1 MSQIIDNLILSSL
14 GEFVNDRN
22 MISKTSLHINA
33 AQEVENKTHI
43 HNIVRIDLNWYDS
56 PLQDI
61 NANGILFHLVKLID
75 NYIICGKQVLV
86 NCWAG
91 VSRSTTIVLAYLMY
105 KNKWNVQ
112 DALTFVRS
120 KRPIVN
126 PNYGFIVQLY
136 NLQDKLHTL
145 NDNFSKYCSSL
156 KNKTYNEL
164 KEEITTTTSN
174 IPFIEEIYKR
184 ELTGFDMPTNITSSF
199 VSYPPTT
206 NSSPYVYVFGKNE

>member
-1 MSQIIDNLILSSL
+1 MSKIIDNLILSSL
-14 GEFVNDRN
+14 SEFINDRD
-22 MISKTSLHINA
+22 MMSKTALHINA

-43 HNIVRIDLNWYDS
+43 HNMVRIDLNWYDS

-75 NYIICGKQVLV
+75 SYISCGKQVLV

-105 KNKWNVQ
+105 KNKWSVQ
-112 DALTFVRS
+112 DALAFVMS

-145 NDNFSKYCSSL
+145 DNNFTQYCSSL
-156 KNKTYNEL
+156 KNKTYNDL
-164 KEEITTTTSN
+164 KEEVTITSSN

-199 VSYPPTT
+199 VSYPST
-206 NSSPYVYVFGKNE
+206 NTSPYVYIFGKND

>member
-1 MSQIIDNLILSSL
+1 MSLIVNNLILSSL
-14 GEFVNDRN
+14 SEFVNDRD
-22 MISKTSLHINA
+22 MMSKTSLHINA
-33 AQEVENKTHI
+33 AQEVENKTSI
-43 HNIVRIDLNWYDS
+43 HNMVRIDLNWYDS

-75 NYIICGKQVLV
+75 TYINCNKQVLV

-91 VSRSTTIVLAYLMY
+91 VSRSTTIVLAYLIY
-105 KNKWNVQ
+105 KNKWSVQ
-112 DALTFVRS
+112 DALSFVRS

-145 NDNFSKYCSSL
+145 DENFTQYCSNF
-156 KNKTYNEL
+156 KNKTNNEL
-164 KEEITTTTSN
+164 TQEVTTTTSN

-184 ELTGFDMPTNITSSF
+184 ELTGFNMPTNMTSSF
-199 VSYPPTT
+199 VSYPPT
-206 NSSPYVYVFGKNE
+206 NSSPYVYIFGKHD